1 MEIEKKTAWLKPEK
15 ILKLGNGAKSKFGMN
30 RLFIIGIGKNG
41 IDCLLHCK
49 HITEKRFGS
58 DPQKVRFLGIAEDSY
73 LNKASYQGSALEE
86 SETVP
91 IVPEDA
97 IYKYLNNPGRLP
109 QYALDWFDSGLKNY
123 SPAAPIYGLSKR
135 QCGRIALF
143 HNIKHIMKRASD
155 ALTAFSGPDKSLE
168 IIITGNMGD
177 AFFGGM
183 FIDMAY
189 ILRKLFDVA
198 PYPVKII
205 SYMFAADT
213 TVMFE
218 NDQRDRGGYF
228 ANTIITKNEL
238 DKFQCM
244 KKPFSQQYTS
254 TFDVTSDKPPFSS
267 CFIAF
272 AQQNY
277 SYTLDCAA
285 EKILNRMEIIF
296 SKDDDAERIMSYN
309 MLSQSGN
316 HDFRYLAY
324 ETTVYEVPIDKIAAY
339 LAVRIFTRMNH
350 VLNKN
355 SVGQM
360 LLGQYANR
368 VTPDAKYLAQ
378 KGGGAVEID
387 FDEHLNPS
395 FSARALKFSN
405 EGAHE
410 AVETWLM
417 NVSDATKQGAA
428 SCCESI
434 IGEIIGV
441 CEQAKSDFEK
451 GPFYAQ
457 EIIRKC
463 LAELR
468 VASAKV
474 HSELSDMNEQVE
486 RARKLEQNAYAKV
499 KSSALFV
506 AKNVEQYLSEL
517 RDLAGYR
524 ARQSTGGMVLE
535 LYKTITDRLT
545 EYQKDILNPA
555 TEAFEKIAMSRGE
568 IIEEILSED
577 LSGRCA
583 KEIFS
588 VNDPAV
594 TEKLD
599 KLAEE
604 IPEEMLSMSLKMSG
618 LLNLPE
624 DDEKALARAV
634 YSVVLRCCDKLFS
647 MNITEMCEFFGVKNA
662 IGASIEKALNETD
675 SKAPTADDFALNR
688 VICPSSTAQDDIARL
703 RGEYKGMRYI
713 WNGSMLKYTVAV
725 SQLKGGVQLDRYPNY
740 RDWENMHYAYVN
752 DSLKKHGIHIFE

>member
-1 MEIEKKTAWLKPEK
+1 MEIEKKTVWLKPER

-41 IDCLLHCK
+41 VDCLLRCK
-49 HITEKRFGS
+49 HITEKRFGTDS
-58 DPQKVRFLGIAEDSY
+58 QKVRYLGIAEDSY
-73 LNKASYQGSALEE
+73 LDGASCCGTVLDEG
-86 SETVP
+86 ETIP
-91 IVPEDA
+91 IVPEEA

-109 QYALDWFDSGLKNY
+109 QYALDWFDNGLKNY
-123 SPAAPIYGLSKR
+123 SPAAPIYGLTKR
-135 QCGRIALF
+135 QCGRVALF
-143 HNIKHIMKRASD
+143 HNIKRIMQCASD
-155 ALTAFSGPDKSLE
+155 ALSAFGGSDKSLE

-183 FIDMAY
+183 FIDLAY
-189 ILRKLFDVA
+189 ILKKLFDVA
-198 PYPVKII
+198 AYPVKINC
-205 SYMFAADT
+205 YMFAADT

-218 NDQRDRGGYF
+218 KDQREQGGYF
-228 ANTIITKNEL
+228 ANTLITKSEL

-254 TFDVTSDKPPFSS
+254 TFEVTSDKPPFSS
-267 CFIAF
+267 CFIAL
-272 AQQNY
+272 AERNY

-309 MLSQSGN
+309 MLSQAGS

-324 ETTVYEVPIDKIAAY
+324 STAVYEVPVDKIASY

-360 LLGQYANR
+360 LLGQYANQ
-368 VTPDAKYLAQ
+368 VTPDARYLAH
-378 KGGGAVEID
+378 KGGNAGELL

-395 FSARALKFSN
+395 FSARALRLSN

-410 AVETWLM
+410 AVETWVM
-417 NVSDATKQGAA
+417 NVSEAVKQGAA
-428 SCCESI
+428 TCCEPI
-434 IGEIIGV
+434 IKEIIDV
-441 CEQAKSDFEK
+441 CERAKTDFEK

-468 VASAKV
+468 VAYAKV
-474 HSELSDMNEQVE
+474 NSELNDMNEQVE
-486 RARKLEQNAYAKV
+486 RARKLEQTAYAKV
-499 KSSALFV
+499 KTSALF
-506 AKNVEQYLSEL
+506 KGKSVEQYLSEL
-517 RDLAGYR
+517 HDLADYR
-524 ARQSTGGMVLE
+524 ARQSTGGTVLE
-535 LYKTITDRLT
+535 LYRTITDRLT
-545 EYQKDILNPA
+545 EYQKNTLTPA

-568 IIEEILSED
+568 IIDEILHED

-583 KEIFS
+583 RELFS

-599 KLAEE
+599 KLAES
-604 IPEEMLSMSLKMSG
+604 IPDEMLSSSLKLSG

-624 DDEKALARAV
+624 GDEKALARAV

-647 MNITEMCEFFGVKNA
+647 MNITEICEFFGVKNA
-662 IGASIEKALNETD
+662 IESGLEKALNE
-675 SKAPTADDFALNR
+675 SACNAPTADDFELNR
-688 VICPSSTAQDDIARL
+688 VVCPAATAQDDIARL

-740 RDWENMHYAYVN
+740 REWENMHYAYVN
-752 DSLKKHGIHIFE
+752 DSLKKHGIHIF

>member
-1 MEIEKKTAWLKPEK
+1 MEIEKKTAWLKPER

-41 IDCLLHCK
+41 VDCLLHCK
-49 HITEKRFGS
+49 HLTEKRFGTDS
-58 DPQKVRFLGIAEDSY
+58 QKVRFLGIAEDSY
-73 LNKASYQGSALEE
+73 LDSASCHGTALDE
-86 SETVP
+86 SETIP

-109 QYALDWFDSGLKNY
+109 QYALDWFDNGLKNY
-123 SPAAPIYGLSKR
+123 SPAAPIYGLTKR
-135 QCGRIALF
+135 QCGRVALF
-143 HNIKHIMKRASD
+143 HNIKKIMQRASD
-155 ALTAFSGPDKSLE
+155 ALTAFGGSDKSLE

-183 FIDMAY
+183 FIDVAY
-189 ILRKLFDVA
+189 ILRKLFDVVA
-198 PYPVKII
+198 YPVKIN

-218 NDQRDRGGYF
+218 KEQREQGGYF
-228 ANTIITKNEL
+228 ANTLITKSEL

-254 TFDVTSDKPPFSS
+254 TFEVTSDKPPFSS

-272 AQQNY
+272 AERNY

-309 MLSQSGN
+309 MLSQVGS

-324 ETTVYEVPIDKIAAY
+324 SAAVYEVPVDKIASY

-360 LLGQYANR
+360 LLGQYANQ
-368 VTPDAKYLAQ
+368 VTPDARYLAH
-378 KGGGAVEID
+378 KGGNVGELE

-395 FSARALKFSN
+395 FSARALRLSN

-410 AVETWLM
+410 AVETWVM
-417 NVSDATKQGAA
+417 NISEAVKQGAA
-428 SCCESI
+428 SCCE
-434 IGEIIGV
+434 EIIRSIVDV
-441 CEQAKSDFEK
+441 CEQAKTDFEK

-468 VASAKV
+468 VAYAKV
-474 HSELSDMNEQVE
+474 NSELSDMNEQVE
-486 RARKLEQNAYAKV
+486 RARKLEQTAYAKV
-499 KSSALFV
+499 KTSALF
-506 AKNVEQYLSEL
+506 KGKSVEQYLSEL
-517 RDLAGYR
+517 HDLADYR
-524 ARQSTGGMVLE
+524 ARQSTGGTVLE
-535 LYKTITDRLT
+535 LYQTITDRLT
-545 EYQKDILNPA
+545 EYQKNTLNPA

-568 IIEEILSED
+568 IIDEILNED

-599 KLAEE
+599 KMAET
-604 IPEEMLSMSLKMSG
+604 IPDEMLSSSLKQSG

-634 YSVVLRCCDKLFS
+634 YSVVLGCCDKLFS
-647 MNITEMCEFFGVKNA
+647 MNITEMCEFFGIKKA
-662 IGASIEKALNETD
+662 IETNLEKALNE
-675 SKAPTADDFALNR
+675 SSAKAPTADDFELNR
-688 VICPSSTAQDDIARL
+688 VICPAATAQDDIARL

-713 WNGSMLKYTVAV
+713 WNGSMLKYAVAV

-752 DSLKKHGIHIFE
+752 DSLKKHGIHIF